1 MCKNVSDVYNCTYN
15 SRLQDIFMAED
26 GRGECNCAHCDTEVA
41 KNFTQKYHGTC
52 PDEVDIC
59 YGGNETSWNKT
70 MIKTCKGVKCFEC
83 KDVSHRLRRL
93 RLCRLNMTDTCLFFR
108 FATSGGSASTWLPG
122 EIPVN
127 SDSTTTSSRN

>member
-1 MCKNVSDVYNCTYN
+1 
-15 SRLQDIFMAED
+15 
-26 GRGECNCAHCDTEVA
+26 
-41 KNFTQKYHGTC
+41 
-52 PDEVDIC
+52 
-59 YGGNETSWNKT
+59 